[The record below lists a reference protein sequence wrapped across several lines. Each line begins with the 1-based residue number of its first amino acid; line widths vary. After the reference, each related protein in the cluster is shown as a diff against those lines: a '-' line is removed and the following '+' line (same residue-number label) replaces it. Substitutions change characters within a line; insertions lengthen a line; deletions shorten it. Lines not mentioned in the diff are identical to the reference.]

1 MSTAVYSIRLESE
14 VRRMMDEMSDVD
26 WQAEIRQMVDMMV
39 RDKKKKRLLDRAEA
53 RWQDQVANDKGAALM
68 IREDRDASAR

>member
-1 MSTAVYSIRLESE
+1 
-14 VRRMMDEMSDVD
+14 
-26 WQAEIRQMVDMMV
+26 MVETMV

-53 RWQDQVANDKGAALM
+53 RWKEQVDSVEGAASM